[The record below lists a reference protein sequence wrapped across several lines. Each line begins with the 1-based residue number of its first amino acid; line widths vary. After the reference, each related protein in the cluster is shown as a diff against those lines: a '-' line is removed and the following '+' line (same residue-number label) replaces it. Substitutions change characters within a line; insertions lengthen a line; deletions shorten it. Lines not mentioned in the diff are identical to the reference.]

1 MWSAMLGLSKPVVD
15 GQRRGETRTL
25 VATTAMDFRLWEYLW
40 EMDYREEGKSEVLEL
55 EGAAFMRFY
64 GWNEQ
69 NV

>member
-1 MWSAMLGLSKPVVD
+1 
-15 GQRRGETRTL
+15 
-25 VATTAMDFRLWEYLW
+25 MDFRLWEYLW